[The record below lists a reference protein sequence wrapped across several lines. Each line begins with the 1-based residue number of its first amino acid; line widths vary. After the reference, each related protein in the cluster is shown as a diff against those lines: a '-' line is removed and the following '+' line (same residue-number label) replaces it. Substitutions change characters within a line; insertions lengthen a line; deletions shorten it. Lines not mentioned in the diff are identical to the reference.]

1 VIHTYQDAD
10 VLRSRFWD
18 HPVVDLL
25 SFGVISLF
33 VVGLF
38 AFTGGSFTLQAAGP
52 LFGGLGLLFAA
63 AYAGQRHLQS
73 ATCGEI
79 RLDDDGTCELQTK
92 RRVIRLHVSEIRC
105 VKYRRDPEGG
115 SASFTVYHPSGT
127 LLVTEE
133 MTGFLDFLTRLA
145 TLNPAVDLSSF
156 PAFLADGWSR
166 SGTPATAVS
175 GTDVG
180 RLVRSVVFPL
190 CVVVLL
196 VWLALETLLGQLRPA
211 WEP

>member
-10 VLRSRFWD
+10 VLRNRFWD

-25 SFGVISLF
+25 CFGVISLF
-33 VVGLF
+33 MVGLF
-38 AFTGGSFTLQAAGP
+38 AFTGGSFTLQVAGP
-52 LFGGLGLLFAA
+52 FFGFMGLLFAA

-73 ATCGEI
+73 ATCGAI
-79 RLDDDGTCELQTK
+79 RLDDDGTCEFQTK
-92 RRVIRLHVSEIRC
+92 RRLIRLHVGEIRC
-105 VKYRRDPEGG
+105 VKYWRDPEDGG
-115 SASFTVYHPSGT
+115 ASFTIHHRNGK

-156 PAFLADGWSR
+156 PAFLADGWSDV
-166 SGTPATAVS
+166 GTPATAAS

-180 RLVRSVVFPL
+180 RLVRSVFFPL
-190 CVVVLL
+190 CVVVLFA
-196 VWLALETLLGQLRPA
+196 WLSIETLLGK
-211 WEP
+211 

>member
-1 VIHTYQDAD
+1 MIHTYQDAD

-18 HPVVDLL
+18 HPMVDLVG
-25 SFGVISLF
+25 FAVAFLF
-33 VVGLF
+33 MVGLL
-38 AFTGGSFTLQAAGP
+38 ALTGVSFTLQAAGQ
-52 LFGGLGLLFAA
+52 LFGFMGLLLAA
-63 AYAGQRHLQS
+63 IYAARRHQQYG
-73 ATCGEI
+73 ACGEI
-79 RLDDDGTCELQTK
+79 RLDDDGTCELQMQ

-115 SASFTVYHPSGT
+115 RASFTIYHPSGK
-127 LLVTEE
+127 LSVSEE

-156 PAFLADGWSR
+156 PAFLADAWSG
-166 SGTPATAVS
+166 SATPSTAVS

-180 RLVRSVVFPL
+180 RLVRSLVFPL

-196 VWLALETLLGQLRPA
+196 VWLALETLLGK
-211 WEP
+211 

>member
-1 VIHTYQDAD
+1 MIHTYQDAD
-10 VLRSRFWD
+10 VLRSRIWD

-25 SFGVISLF
+25 CFGVVSLF

-52 LFGGLGLLFAA
+52 LFGSLALLLVV

-92 RRVIRLHVSEIRC
+92 RQVIRLHVTEIRC
-105 VKYRRDPEGG
+105 VKYRRDPESGR
-115 SASFTVYHPSGT
+115 ASFTVYHPNGT

-156 PAFLADGWSR
+156 PAFLADSWSG
-166 SGTPATAVS
+166 SGTHASRVS

-196 VWLALETLLGQLRPA
+196 AWLAIETLVGK
-211 WEP
+211 